1 MKTGISTAGPPL
13 SGTFQIKS
21 LGLNT
26 PDIIKYVI
34 NDNASNAVKAI
45 KISPDLNQFLCAI
58 HTLQLYIGDTF
69 KDASVDPT
77 AMKKVLQKGKHLA
90 NTVKKSG
97 PPAQELR
104 KACQEVGIPYTT
116 LKNSSETRWNSSK
129 TINDSHNK
137 LEKALNHLVSTDTTG
152 QWTDMVFVCEKFRI

>member
-1 MKTGISTAGPPL
+1 MKTGIATFIQHFPDRHT
-13 SGTFQIKS
+13 GTTIKIKIDKMIKS

-26 PDIIKYVI
+26 PGIIKYVI

-45 KISPDLNQFLCAI
+45 KISLDLNQFLCAI
-58 HTLQLYIGDTF
+58 HTLQLSIGDTF
-69 KDASVDPT
+69 NDASVGPT
-77 AMKKVLQKGKHLA
+77 AMKKILQNGKHLA
-90 NTVKKSG
+90 NTVKKFG

-116 LKNSSETRWNSSK
+116 LKNPCETRWNSSK
-129 TINDSHNK
+129 TNIDSHIK

-152 QWTDMVFVCEKFRI
+152 Q